1 MRVVIAYILLCSVL
15 ISACRK
21 NERITADPTAKLKFY
36 QDSVLFDTVFTA
48 VGSVT
53 KKLKVLNPYHDA
65 LNITEIKLAGG
76 SSSPFSL
83 NINGQGGPNRNN
95 VILNGQDSLNILVKV
110 LIDPGTKELPFLVQD
125 SIVLITNGNKQVI
138 QLLAY
143 GQNAVFVNQTNINT
157 NTTWNKALPYVV
169 SNSVTVKNGATL
181 TIEAGARILFNK
193 DATLFVDGALQVNGT
208 VSEPVEF
215 GSERL
220 EAIYNDLPG
229 QWKGLYFRKTGKGVI
244 NHSVIKNASIGIAA
258 DSLSSTGNPKL
269 ILANSVIKNMQV
281 AAYIGYH
288 TDLTAFNNLFYNC
301 GNYLIYAV
309 GGGNYNLKQN
319 TFAGFNLTFPRKTA
333 ALTFSDYL
341 SAKAYNRLQL
351 NLTNNIIWGNLTNEL
366 DIQHK
371 TAAVVQSTLVNNL
384 IKTTSGNYNANNLTN
399 LDPLFT
405 SVNAENFEL
414 SNASPALKKGI
425 NLNTDPY
432 YSGYL
437 NKDLKGKVRFFP
449 SSLGCYEKF

>member
-53 KKLKVLNPYHDA
+53 RKLKVLNPYHDA

-143 GQNAVFVNQTNINT
+143 GQNAVFVNQANINA

-193 DATLFVDGALQVNGT
+193 DATLFVDGTLQVNGT

-220 EAIYNDLPG
+220 EAVYNDLPG
-229 QWKGLYFRKTGKGVI
+229 QWKGLYFRKTGNGVI
-244 NHSVIKNASIGIAA
+244 NHSMIKNASIGIAA

-288 TDLTAFNNLFYNC
+288 TDLAAFNNLFYNC

-371 TAAVVQSTLVNNL
+371 TAAVVQYTLVNNL

-399 LDPLFT
+399 QDPLFT
-405 SVNAENFEL
+405 SANAENFEL

-437 NKDLKGKVRFFP
+437 NTDLKGKVRFFP